1 MSSFSMV
8 GLSFSPKPAFITQPE
23 MAKQLQQQKWQA
35 IAEANPD
42 VVVTAN
48 PGCLAWLTQAAEEN
62 KSPIPIIH
70 IARFIAER
78 CHNLQA

>member
-1 MSSFSMV
+1 MYN
-8 GLSFSPKPAFITQPE
+8 ITQPE
-23 MAKQLQQQKWQA
+23 MAKKLQQQKWQA
-35 IAEANPD
+35 IQDAGPD

-48 PGCLAWLTQAAEEN
+48 PGCLAWLTQAAQEQN
-62 KSPIPIIH
+62 SPINVVH